1 MKKLMVAALL
11 VATPACVFAQTLP
24 AQLQDTGIAQ
34 SYTVDHPMA
43 RPHMIG
49 DIQARSVRVGGHTV
63 MLVDGAAPKPGAVIA
78 VAGLVAL
85 GS

>member
-1 MKKLMVAALL
+1 MKKLMAAALL
-11 VATPACVFAQTLP
+11 VVMPAGVFAQILP
-24 AQLQDTGIAQ
+24 ALTRDAGNAQ

-49 DIQARSVRVGGHTV
+49 NIQARSVRVGGHTL
-63 MLVDGAAPKPGAVIA
+63 MLVDGIAPKPNNV
-78 VAGLVAL
+78 VAATEFVAS